1 MFRQLI
7 SKVFVPNLE
16 KDLTRAVGREVA
28 KMEST
33 TVNFAPQ
40 VYGYRPK
47 ITSAMG
53 GAFGTS
59 TPMRQQQQIMTR
71 VDIPFKA
78 NLGLFHE

>member
-1 MFRQLI
+1 
-7 SKVFVPNLE
+7 
-16 KDLTRAVGREVA
+16 
-28 KMEST
+28 MEST

-47 ITSAMG
+47 VTSMG
-53 GAFGTS
+53 GAFFGTAGV
-59 TPMRQQQQIMTR
+59 RQQHQILTR

>member
-1 MFRQLI
+1 MYYIVLLQ
-7 SKVFVPNLE
+7 
-16 KDLTRAVGREVA
+16 DLTRAVGREVA

-47 ITSAMG
+47 ITSSMGG